1 MNESQFINPYLKP
14 YQSFDGPDKNLYR
27 APASI
32 DKDDYEFIRGIRPTS
47 GTVQIVQAILWSKTV
62 KLLKENGITDI
73 TKKSEFES
81 LIANIVVS
89 DGRGDGVRRSST
101 SGNGG
106 EVNVRDVGRGTPSK
120 GAGNPDVQDKQPDVK
135 SGVIVKGKTIK
146 GRKTT

>member
-1 MNESQFINPYLKP
+1 MNEPQFVNPYLKP
-14 YQSFDGPDKNLYR
+14 FQSFDGPDKNLYR

-81 LIANIVVS
+81 FIANIVLS
-89 DGRGDGVRRSST
+89 DGRGDGIRRST
-101 SGNGG
+101 IGRDGG
-106 EVNVRDVGRGTPSK
+106 EVNVRNVGGGTPSK
-120 GAGNPDVQDKQPDVK
+120 GAGNTNVPNQQPDVK
-135 SGVIVKGKTIK
+135 SSVVVKGKTVK
-146 GRKTT
+146 GRKG

>member
-1 MNESQFINPYLKP
+1 MNEAKFINPYLKP

-47 GTVQIVQAILWSKTV
+47 GTVQIVQAILWSRTV

-73 TKKSEFES
+73 SKKSEFES
-81 LIANIVVS
+81 FIANIVVS
-89 DGRGDGVRRSST
+89 DGRPDGVRRST
-101 SGNGG
+101 VGRDGG
-106 EVNVRDVGRGTPSK
+106 EVNVRNDGRGTEGK
-120 GAGNPDVQDKQPDVK
+120 GAGNSNIQNKQSDPKGSDVQNVK
-135 SGVIVKGKTIK
+135 K

>member
-1 MNESQFINPYLKP
+1 MNDPQFINPYLKP
-14 YQSFDGPDKNLYR
+14 YQSFEGPDKNLYR

-32 DKDDYEFIRGIRPTS
+32 DKNDYEFIRGIRPTS

-89 DGRGDGVRRSST
+89 DGRPDSVRRST
-101 SGNGG
+101 VGRDGG
-106 EVNVRDVGRGTPSK
+106 EVNVRNVGGGTTGK
-120 GAGNPDVQDKQPDVK
+120 GAGNQDVQDKQSDVTR
-135 SGVIVKGKTIK
+135 GVVIKGKIGK
-146 GRKTT
+146 GRKA

>member
-1 MNESQFINPYLKP
+1 MNEAKFINPYLKP

-73 TKKSEFES
+73 SKKSEFES

-89 DGRGDGVRRSST
+89 DGRPDSVRRST
-101 SGNGG
+101 VGRDGG
-106 EVNVRDVGRGTPSK
+106 EVNVRNDGRGTEGK
-120 GAGNPDVQDKQPDVK
+120 GSGNSNIQNKQSDPKDSDVQNVK
-135 SGVIVKGKTIK
+135 K